1 MLLYKYLPD
10 CCDQCCDCE
19 RPDPT
24 KDKVIIRVP
33 LAAKEKAAAKEA
45 ELWDSNDPIKPQKMD
60 EPVSIPTKLQ
70 PIIEEERD
78 LPFEEAR
85 HCARELEEASQ
96 ILEQVALIER
106 RTKEAEE
113 LKKVQEIADA
123 IEAQDVAEAEE
134 LLEAQEASL
143 LPHQTKLQQKS
154 KTEDNQKAQRQN
166 SSKSLDRCNS
176 RQEEERKDQEK
187 VTTFLKA
194 NGFADLDTKRSRMF
208 KSSYP
213 LHCAVSNKNAEMV
226 QLLLAAGARP
236 TLKNSAGLSPL
247 QLAQKLDKKDS
258 HKEIIQL
265 LDFGKR

>member
-24 KDKVIIRVP
+24 KDKVIIQVP

-45 ELWDSNDPIKPQKMD
+45 ELWNSNQLIKPQKID

-85 HCARELEEASQ
+85 QLEEASR
-96 ILEQVALIER
+96 ILEQVALIEK

-113 LKKVQEIADA
+113 LKRVQEIADA
-123 IEAQDVAEAEE
+123 IEAQEVAEAQE

-143 LPHQTKLQQKS
+143 LAHQTKLQQTS
-154 KTEDNQKAQRQN
+154 KTEDNQRAQPQN
-166 SSKSLDRCNS
+166 SSKALERCNS
-176 RQEEERKDQEK
+176 RREEERKDQER
-187 VTTFLKA
+187 VAAFLKA